1 MSTSVRARTLAT
13 LAESFAEHIREADR
27 EIDERRDYG
36 PGIGPHKE
44 RDQLEALV
52 ERVGSEDTPIARLD
66 TEVPYPGRGERC
78 DLVVSTAE
86 ARIPVEAKLLR
97 FRRAN
102 GNDEPEGYARVFSP
116 VKPSGSLVTDG
127 EKLRASGFRS
137 AGGLLGIHYS
147 AGTEGTPADA
157 TRLAEKVV
165 QDVSFW
171 YGFDVETVAVES
183 FDGLRHDVHDSGSI
197 MAWTLSES
205 ENERTGQQELY

>member
-1 MSTSVRARTLAT
+1 MSASVRARTLAT

-27 EIDERRDYG
+27 EVDERRDYG

-52 ERVGSEDTPIARLD
+52 ERVGTEDTPIARLD
-66 TEVPYPGRGERC
+66 TEVPYPGRSERC

-102 GNDEPEGYARVFSP
+102 GNDEPEGYAKVFSP
-116 VKPSGSLVTDG
+116 VKPSGSLVTDS
-127 EKLRASGFRS
+127 EKLRTSGFRS

-157 TRLAEKVV
+157 TRLAEKVGR
-165 QDVSFW
+165 DVSFW
-171 YGFDVETVAVES
+171 YGFDLETVAVES
-183 FDGLRHDVHDSGSI
+183 FDRLRHDVHGRGAI
-197 MAWTLSES
+197 IAWALPES
-205 ENERTGQQELY
+205 DDQQTGQQELY